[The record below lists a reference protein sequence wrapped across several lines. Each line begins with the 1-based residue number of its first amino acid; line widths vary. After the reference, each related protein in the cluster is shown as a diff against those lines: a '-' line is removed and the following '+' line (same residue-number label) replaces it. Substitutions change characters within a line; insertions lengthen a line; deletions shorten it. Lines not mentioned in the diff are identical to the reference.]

1 MRSNR
6 GNSSFSGTT
15 LLAIVVVVGAVA
27 YLYLPMYWDYWNMR
41 SIVKESAVEWRRA
54 GKRNL
59 KQAKEMMV
67 RDMER
72 KGVSTDV
79 GDHDCQYSGGKDTLS
94 IRCSWTGTTV
104 VPLIE
109 KTLTQDFTI
118 DVSVG
123 NDGEIELW

>member
-15 LLAIVVVVGAVA
+15 LLAIVVIVGAFV

-72 KGVSTDV
+72 KEVSTDV
-79 GDHDCQYSGGKDTLS
+79 GDHDCQYSGGGKTLS
-94 IRCSWTGTTV
+94 IRCSWTGTSV
-104 VPLIE
+104 VPLID
-109 KTLTQDFTI
+109 KTLTRDFTV
-118 DVSVG
+118 DVSVDS
-123 NDGEIELW
+123 DGEIELW